1 MNCKMN
7 TGITLVKAN
16 IIFDTFLGPKPEL
29 VKLPSEPICEEMT
42 IGSSEQSE
50 REYNARN
57 A

>member
-1 MNCKMN
+1 MY

-42 IGSSEQSE
+42 IYSSEQSE